1 VLAVIMPAVTLIMPV
16 ARVQAAVTYE
26 KKDVTAYIFAAD
38 EQETFTCLF
47 RPDMNLPYI
56 NATDYLNTIYYEEFS
71 TVDNSNG
78 TYTISNKNGGFVVDI
93 KNDTVHFDDFE
104 NVVYFDLNDF
114 SETKEAEYLEDDVII
129 FKDDSI
135 NGLDLDLGKYGID
148 ITSADGNVYF
158 PLTTIADIFSA
169 TYMAAVY
176 LDGRIYFD
184 CLMNEEP
191 YYDDHSVYGTLD
203 RDETLI
209 DYIYNELCFA
219 VDNLYGRPPKAEISE
234 SIKSKGFDK
243 SLDDYSDLTA
253 EAKKLLRSRDKIDFF
268 YGLLYLDS
276 VFYDGGH
283 TFFSASFLDSLET
296 RPGTVLA
303 DAVEETLF
311 DMTDE
316 RFAKVYGFFVTQME
330 DEEIED
336 QISETRAR
344 AYASYDMVREW
355 NEKIFLVKK
364 DKTAIFVFDEFE
376 HDAVEPFKWSL
387 DHAKESGIENFVLDI
402 SANGGGTSAVAMYML
417 SVMTGSCDMMFKN
430 TATGNIM
437 TETAKIDK
445 NLDGTVDEKDD
456 EVRYDFNFAILTS
469 HCSFSSGNI
478 MPLLAKEQGIKI
490 IGEKSGGGTCVLAM
504 LSYPEG
510 MNYSLSGTLMMID
523 KDGNDVDGGV
533 KPDVEMVTMSWDG
546 SKDYSG
552 LYDIDRIN
560 AAIKGEPLPEKAE
573 IPLFFRVMIGI
584 LANMIMSQVYG

>member
-1 VLAVIMPAVTLIMPV
+1 MPAVTLIMPV

-78 TYTISNKNGGFVVDI
+78 TYTISNKNGGFVVDT

-114 SETKEAEYLEDDVII
+114 SETKEAEYLEDDDII
-129 FKDDSI
+129 FKDDNI

-169 TYMAAVY
+169 TYMTAVY

-253 EAKKLLRSRDKIDFF
+253 EAKKLLRSRDKIDFST
-268 YGLLYLDS
+268 GCS
-276 VFYDGGH
+276 ISTRCSTMAVIR
-283 TFFSASFLDSLET
+283 FSAL
-296 RPGTVLA
+296 
-303 DAVEETLF
+303 LF
-311 DMTDE
+311 
-316 RFAKVYGFFVTQME
+316 
-330 DEEIED
+330 
-336 QISETRAR
+336 
-344 AYASYDMVREW
+344 
-355 NEKIFLVKK
+355 
-364 DKTAIFVFDEFE
+364 
-376 HDAVEPFKWSL
+376 
-387 DHAKESGIENFVLDI
+387 
-402 SANGGGTSAVAMYML
+402 
-417 SVMTGSCDMMFKN
+417 
-430 TATGNIM
+430 
-437 TETAKIDK
+437 
-445 NLDGTVDEKDD
+445 
-456 EVRYDFNFAILTS
+456 
-469 HCSFSSGNI
+469 
-478 MPLLAKEQGIKI
+478 
-490 IGEKSGGGTCVLAM
+490 
-504 LSYPEG
+504 
-510 MNYSLSGTLMMID
+510 
-523 KDGNDVDGGV
+523 
-533 KPDVEMVTMSWDG
+533 
-546 SKDYSG
+546 
-552 LYDIDRIN
+552 
-560 AAIKGEPLPEKAE
+560 
-573 IPLFFRVMIGI
+573 
-584 LANMIMSQVYG
+584 